1 MSLNMYLGEVQ
12 SQTQSMNAMCTAT
25 IQGMEQAI
33 NSIDA
38 FMFDA
43 VLQGQTYGSAKAF
56 FAQTFRP
63 LAQGIIYLCEELIRQ
78 NNAFPNDFQS
88 KVATTDVIE
97 QEIKEQMLQ
106 IDRTKA
112 GIEGISN
119 VLPAMQAMMG
129 IFDAMKQKLQEKLE
143 HLYEFNYT
151 SSSNYDTAIQLA
163 ASIAR
168 GLAEVQ
174 SGKGFSPASGTF
186 STQGLNMEWAA
197 PIQEIIAKRQAEEFS
212 SQGVEEL
219 GQSDFMKNDKTAL
232 DQFKEGWQIG
242 SGRAIGDSIEDIK
255 ALRDKETWEAM
266 AYAAFHPF
274 DTLKTMCNVL
284 SDSYIKNVK
293 NGDFEDGVIWF
304 SYGATQFATGVLF
317 DKGMG
322 TFAKV
327 LREVRYAKV
336 KDVKVPRI
344 QQTVTNWVGN
354 LSIENRLAFADT
366 NGFNLRSSFD
376 SSAFNKAEDTMV
388 YAKTTGGKPRV
399 KDVQEVIQD
408 YADKVLDRVKVENEY
423 PPSVKESDILRGE
436 LKDAGI
442 QPPPYRNAAHHI
454 VPWKDRKAI
463 EAQELLEEFGI
474 HHDSAANGVFLPMV
488 KKEINPYV
496 TTETLHIG
504 SHSAEYA
511 DEVARVLKEV
521 KEYGGTQADAIAALH
536 DIRIRLLKGSLDLN
550 KSK

>member
-1 MSLNMYLGEVQ
+1 
-12 SQTQSMNAMCTAT
+12 
-25 IQGMEQAI
+25 
-33 NSIDA
+33 
-38 FMFDA
+38 MFDA
-43 VLQGQTYGSAKAF
+43 VLQGQTYDSAKAF

-174 SGKGFSPASGTF
+174 GGKGFSPASGTF
-186 STQGLNMEWAA
+186 STQELNMDWAA
-197 PIQEIIAKRQAEEFS
+197 SIQKIAEDKAHEAHPLDADSKMNDSLSEESIWEKFGQAWNSFYVGSGQVAGTII
-212 SQGVEEL
+212 
-219 GQSDFMKNDKTAL
+219 
-232 DQFKEGWQIG
+232 EGIPKVWNGFYVG
-242 SGRAIGDSIEDIK
+242 SGRVIGDIIEGVPKLFDY
-255 ALRDKETWEAM
+255 ETWENAG
-266 AYAAFHPF
+266 YVILNLDEVLPN
-274 DTLKTMCNVL
+274 MCNVL
-284 SDSYIKNVK
+284 SDSFIKNVW
-293 NGDFEDGVIWF
+293 NGDAESIAEWITYAFGQVGTMLF
-304 SYGATQFATGVLF
+304 S
-317 DKGMG
+317 DKGVSKLN
-322 TFAKV
+322 TITKETNFLKV
-327 LREVRYAKV
+327 TE
-336 KDVKVPRI
+336 VKVSRI
-344 QQTVTNWVGN
+344 QQTVTNWVDN
-354 LSIENRLAFADT
+354 LSIGNRLAFADT

-408 YADKVLDRVKVENEY
+408 YADKVLDRVKVEGKHPDSY
-423 PPSVKESDILRGE
+423 TESKVLREE
-436 LKDAGI
+436 LKEVGI
-442 QPPPYRNAAHHI
+442 EPPPYPNAAHHI
-454 VPWKDRKAI
+454 APWNDKRA
-463 EAQELLEEFGI
+463 AQVQELLEEFGI
-474 HHDSAANGVFLPMV
+474 HHNSAANGVFLPGYGAEGH
-488 KKEINPYV
+488 KYV
-496 TTETLHIG
+496 TTEALHIG
-504 SHSAEYA
+504 NHSPEYIR
-511 DEVARVLKEV
+511 EVYRVLSEV
-521 KEYGGTQADAIAALH
+521 KRFEGNQADAVAALQK
-536 DIRIRLLKGSLDLN
+536 IRERLLDCSLKLN
-550 KSK
+550 EPK